1 MKSVKNPETRAY
13 PNPGKNTTRS
23 EVTSNRGRTVTAE
36 QGRSNVNVAQGP
48 RTGNVGDS
56 SKRAAFKSGKSE
68 ANVLAKTINDAYGA
82 RKIRDSIDPRLE
94 GISPDTKPR
103 SRGR

>member
-1 MKSVKNPETRAY
+1 MKSVKNPASRSY
-13 PNPGKNTTRS
+13 PTVAKNTTLGGA
-23 EVTSNRGRTVTAE
+23 SNQGRTVTAE
-36 QGRSNVNVAQGP
+36 QGRTNVNVAQGP

-56 SKRAAFKSGKSE
+56 AKRSAFKSNKEE
-68 ANVLAKTINDAYGA
+68 ANVLARTINNAYAA
-82 RKIRDSIDPRLE
+82 RKERDHIDPKLE